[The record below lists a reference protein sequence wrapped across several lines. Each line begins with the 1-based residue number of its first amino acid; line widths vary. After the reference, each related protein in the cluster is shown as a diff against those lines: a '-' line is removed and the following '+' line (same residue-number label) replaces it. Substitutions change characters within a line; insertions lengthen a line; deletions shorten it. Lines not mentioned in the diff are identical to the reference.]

1 MADGVTENQKLGR
14 IDEKTSNRQLAEI
27 IASQSLDERVS
38 SRKISITKVKRKP
51 ALSFHKFIFFKVIDG
66 S

>member
-38 SRKISITKVKRKP
+38 SRKISITKV
-51 ALSFHKFIFFKVIDG
+51 
-66 S
+66 